1 MRPSARGVAAPLT
14 KFLVFVLV
22 TVAATGF
29 LAATVA
35 GSQIDSTATY
45 EARFTDVT
53 ALAEGDDVRMSGVK
67 IGQVESMELVDD
79 ELVDVAFSVADGRS
93 LSADVTATIKY
104 RNLVGQ
110 RYVALEQPP
119 GRIGERLPAGGLI
132 PVERTVPAL
141 DLTTLFN
148 GFKPLFQAL
157 DPEDVNKLSYEIVQ
171 VLQGEGG
178 TVESLLAHTASL
190 TAALAAKDDVIGK
203 VVENLNAV
211 LETVNSRDDR
221 FGTLLTSMR
230 RLVSG
235 FAADRQPIGNAITGL
250 AALSDSTASLLEQ
263 GRQPLKED
271 VAALGLL
278 AGNLG
283 NAPEL
288 EPFIRN
294 LPVKFEAIGRTA
306 SYGSWLNFYL
316 CFASSDAPPAPGG
329 PPVGIPVTEARCHR

>member
-1 MRPSARGVAAPLT
+1 MRDTAAPLT
-14 KFLVFVLV
+14 KFLVFVVV

-29 LAATVA
+29 LAATIA
-35 GSQIDSTATY
+35 GSRVGSTTDY
-45 EARFTDVT
+45 TARFTDVT
-53 ALAEGDDVRMSGVK
+53 ALTEGDDVRMSGVK
-67 IGQVESMELVDD
+67 VGQVESLTLVDG
-79 ELVDVAFSVADGRS
+79 ELVDVGFSVADGRT

-110 RYVALEQPP
+110 RYVALEQPA
-119 GRIGERLPAGGLI
+119 GRMGEALPRGGLI

-157 DPEDVNKLSYEIVQ
+157 NPEDVNTLSHEIVQ

-190 TAALAAKDDVIGK
+190 TTTLAAKDEVIGD
-203 VVENLNAV
+203 VVANLNAV

-221 FGTLLTSMR
+221 FGSLLTSLR
-230 RLVSG
+230 QLVSG
-235 FAADRQPIGNAITGL
+235 FAADREPIGNAITGL
-250 AALSDSTASLLEQ
+250 AALSDSTAALLEQ
-263 GRQPLKED
+263 GRQPLKD
-271 VAALGLL
+271 DIAALGLL

-283 NAPEL
+283 DAPEL
-288 EPFIRN
+288 EPFVRN
-294 LPVKFEAIGRTA
+294 LPVKFDAIGRTA

-316 CFASSDAPPAPGG
+316 CYASSEAEPAPGG
-329 PPVGIPVTEARCHR
+329 APVGLPVTESRCRR

>member
-1 MRPSARGVAAPLT
+1 MRNVAAPLT
-14 KFLVFVLV
+14 KFLVFVVV

-29 LAATVA
+29 LAATIA
-35 GSQIDSTATY
+35 GSQVGSTALY
-45 EARFTDVT
+45 QARFTDVT

-67 IGQVESMELVDD
+67 VGQVESLELVDD
-79 ELVDVAFSVADGRS
+79 ELVDVGFSVADGRS

-110 RYVALEQPP
+110 RYIALEQPA
-119 GRIGERLPAGGLI
+119 GRIDARLPHGGLI
-132 PVERTVPAL
+132 PVERTTPAL

-157 DPEDVNKLSYEIVQ
+157 DPEDVNKLSHEIIQ

-190 TAALAAKDDVIGK
+190 TSTLAAKDDVIGK

-221 FGTLLTSMR
+221 FGSLLTSMR
-230 RLVSG
+230 QLVSG

-271 VAALGLL
+271 IAALGLL
-278 AGNLG
+278 AGNLAD
-283 NAPEL
+283 APEL

-306 SYGSWLNFYL
+306 SHGSWLNFYL
-316 CFASSDAPPAPGG
+316 CFASSQAPPAPGG
-329 PPVGIPVTEARCHR
+329 PPVGLPVTESRCHR

>member
-1 MRPSARGVAAPLT
+1 MRGVAAPLT
-14 KFLVFVLV
+14 KFLVFVVV

-35 GSQIDSTATY
+35 GSRIGSTTDY
-45 EARFTDVT
+45 TARFTDVT

-67 IGQVESMELVDD
+67 VGQVESLTLVDD
-79 ELVDVAFSVADGRS
+79 ELVDVGFSVVEGRS
-93 LSADVTATIKY
+93 LSAGVTATIKY

-110 RYVALEQPP
+110 RYVALEQPA
-119 GRIGERLPAGGLI
+119 GRVGEALPRGGLI

-157 DPEDVNKLSYEIVQ
+157 DPEDVNKLSHEIVQ

-190 TAALAAKDDVIGK
+190 TTALAAEDDVIGR
-203 VVENLNAV
+203 VVDNLNAV

-221 FGTLLTSMR
+221 FGSLLTSLR
-230 RLVSG
+230 QLVSG
-235 FAADRQPIGNAITGL
+235 FAADREPIGNAVAGL

-263 GRQPLKED
+263 GRQPLKD
-271 VAALGLL
+271 DIAALGLL
-278 AGNLG
+278 AGTLG
-283 NAPEL
+283 TAPEL
-288 EPFIRN
+288 EPFVRN
-294 LPVKFEAIGRTA
+294 LPVKFDAIGRTA

-316 CFASSDAPPAPGG
+316 CYASSEAEPAPGG
-329 PPVGIPVTEARCHR
+329 GPVGLPITEPRCRR